1 MGDTLT
7 DEQAYEIF
15 VLWDGGASR
24 SEIADRFGV
33 PVHRIFDRH
42 LEERG
47 RGRLAHPKLADLP
60 IRQGR
65 GGGRKR
71 PPTPNEIAARAA
83 AIRSKTSRDRPMP

>member
-1 MGDTLT
+1 MGNTLT

-65 GGGRKR
+65 GGGPKR
-71 PPTPNEIAARAA
+71 SPSPQDIAARAA
-83 AIRSKTSRDRPMP
+83 AIRTNRSSR